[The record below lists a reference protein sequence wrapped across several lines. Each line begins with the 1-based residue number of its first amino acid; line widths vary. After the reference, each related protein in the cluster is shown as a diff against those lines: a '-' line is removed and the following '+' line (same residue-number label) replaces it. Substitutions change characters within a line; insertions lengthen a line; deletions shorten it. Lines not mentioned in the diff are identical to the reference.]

1 WTASPST
8 ISPGAWADAASG
20 QRVFV
25 AVSAGIALNRL
36 FRNKVRQAGKQRNGT
51 IGTVNLTFLGQHT
64 RFENFA
70 APERAWQP
78 RSS

>member
-1 WTASPST
+1 MQPRGKESLWRFPRASRSTASFA
-8 ISPGAWADAASG
+8 IG
-20 QRVFV
+20 F
-25 AVSAGIALNRL
+25 
-36 FRNKVRQAGKQRNGT
+36 GKQLNGT
-51 IGTVNLTFLGQHT
+51 IGTVILTFLGQHT